1 MTKDTAMSPELDKR
15 IPAALLILRFFLAIF
30 LLQWSIE
37 KLILPNAAASIARN
51 FYGVTLPVSAS
62 YVLGVAELILS
73 LALLLGF
80 YRTISYGLSLLV
92 HTVTVVVSWR
102 QLFDPWGLAKVG
114 SHLWISTW
122 PTWGGFAAL
131 FLMREWDIWTLDGWR
146 QSRSGLPT
154 DQAMRL

>member
-1 MTKDTAMSPELDKR
+1 MEFLGSVNSIWKFACRCAISDGVPRRSLYV
-15 IPAALLILRFFLAIF
+15 AL
-30 LLQWSIE
+30 S
-37 KLILPNAAASIARN
+37 
-51 FYGVTLPVSAS
+51 FYGVTLAVPGS
-62 YVLGVAELILS
+62 YALGTTELILS

-92 HTVTVVVSWR
+92 HTVTVVVSWP

-146 QSRSGLPT
+146 QSRNGLT
-154 DQAMRL
+154 TEQAMRRWSPQIRCML

>member
-1 MTKDTAMSPELDKR
+1 MPPALDKR

-37 KLILPNAAASIARN
+37 KLILPSAAASVARN

-62 YVLGVAELILS
+62 YALGVAELILS

-102 QLFDPWGLAKVG
+102 QLFDPWGVGKVG
-114 SHLWISTW
+114 SI
-122 PTWGGFAAL
+122 WG
-131 FLMREWDIWTLDGWR
+131 
-146 QSRSGLPT
+146 SRHGRPGAVLP
-154 DQAMRL
+154 RCS